1 MESTG
6 LTKREFQIMNV
17 LWNSSEPLSAHDVSV
32 AAPELS
38 RNTIQIVLK
47 KLQEIGF
54 VEVAGFTYHKNALTR
69 TFTPA
74 ISQTEYTEKSLS
86 KTAAYQ
92 IARNFIQSS
101 AHADELRDLKNLICQ
116 RSQELEAEK

>member
-47 KLQEIGF
+47 NFRKSVLWKSQ
-54 VEVAGFTYHKNALTR
+54 ASLT
-69 TFTPA
+69 
-74 ISQTEYTEKSLS
+74 I
-86 KTAAYQ
+86 KT
-92 IARNFIQSS
+92 
-101 AHADELRDLKNLICQ
+101 L
-116 RSQELEAEK
+116 

>member
-17 LWNSSEPLSAHDVSV
+17 LWNSTEPLSAHDVSV

-54 VEVAGFTYHKNALTR
+54 VQVAGFTYHKNALTR
-69 TFTPA
+69 TFVPA
-74 ISQTEYTEKSLS
+74 VSQADYTEKSLS
-86 KTAAYQ
+86 KETAFQ
-92 IARNFIQSS
+92 IAKNFIKSS
-101 AHADELRDLKNLICQ
+101 AHPEELMDLKNLICQ